1 MQSGRFLN
9 LKYVQFTTFL
19 KLKKVANIVE
29 SKTKKCETFQVKGL
43 PMLKRKIYE
52 NMLHWKKESNGS
64 TALLI
69 EGARRVG
76 KSTIAEEFAKR
87 EYSSYMLVDFT
98 RVTEEFKLMF
108 LDLRTDLDSLFLY
121 LSAYSGVKLVPRKSL
136 VIFDEIQRFPQ
147 AREAIKHLVA
157 DGRYDYLETGSLI
170 SLKENVADILL
181 PSEEECIEMHPLD
194 FEEFLWAAGEG
205 PLAQMVRLFRGKLS
219 PMPDEL
225 HRKAMR
231 LWNEYMLVGGMPQAV
246 SAYFPGRGLDKADK
260 AKRLII
266 KLYRDDIEK
275 YGGLAAK
282 RIKAVF
288 DATPGLL
295 SKHEKK
301 LVYSEVEEGSRA
313 RDFATAFTWLDE
325 ASVANICTLASD
337 PSLGLALSADS
348 SVLKCY
354 IADTGLLSTMA
365 FSTNPGQAPQ
375 VYSQVLLGESGVNNG
390 MLMENAVA
398 QQLVAQGDDLYFYSK
413 ASSEKAERMEID
425 FLIVRPFAD
434 AAGKPRVWPV
444 EVKSGVRYS
453 AKSLEKFRNKFGKR
467 VGGEIVLHPKQLKV
481 DGNRQFLPLYM
492 SFCL

>member
-1 MQSGRFLN
+1 MLN
-9 LKYVQFTTFL
+9 
-19 KLKKVANIVE
+19 
-29 SKTKKCETFQVKGL
+29 
-43 PMLKRKIYE
+43 RKIYDE
-52 NMLHWKKESNGS
+52 MLKWKTESNGK

-76 KSTIAEEFAKR
+76 KSTIAEEFAKQ
-87 EYSSYMLVDFT
+87 EYSAYLLIDFT
-98 RVTEEFKLMF
+98 RVTEEFKQTF
-108 LDLRTDLDSLFLY
+108 LDLRSDMDSLFLY
-121 LSAYSGVKLVPRKSL
+121 LSAYSGVTLKPRESL
-136 VIFDEIQRFPQ
+136 IIFDEIQRFPQ

-181 PSEEECIEMHPLD
+181 PSEEESLKMNPLD
-194 FEEFLWAAGEG
+194 FEEFLWAAGEEA
-205 PLAQMVRLFRGKLS
+205 LARMVRLCRNKLT
-219 PMPDEL
+219 PLPDDL

-246 SAYFPGRGLDKADK
+246 SAYFPNRDLNKADK

-288 DATPGLL
+288 DAAPGLL

-301 LVYSEVEEGSRA
+301 LIYSEVDENSRA
-313 RDFATAFTWLDE
+313 RDFATAFTWLSE
-325 ASVANICTLASD
+325 AAMTNICTLASD
-337 PSLGLALSADS
+337 PSLSLALSADDA
-348 SVLKCY
+348 VVKCY

-365 FSTNPGQAPQ
+365 FSASPGQTPQ
-375 VYSQVLLGESGVNNG
+375 IYRQVLLGDAGVNNG

-398 QQLVAQGDDLYFYSK
+398 QQLAAQGDELYFYSK
-413 ASSEKAERMEID
+413 ASSDKAERMEID
-425 FLIVRPFAD
+425 FLILRPYAD

-444 EVKSGVRYS
+444 EVKSGKRYS
-453 AKSLEKFRNKFGKR
+453 AKSLEKFRAKFGKQI
-467 VGGEIVLHPKQLKV
+467 GGEIVLHPKQLKA
-481 DGNRQFLPLYM
+481 DGNRAFLPLYM

>member
-1 MQSGRFLN
+1 MLN
-9 LKYVQFTTFL
+9 
-19 KLKKVANIVE
+19 
-29 SKTKKCETFQVKGL
+29 
-43 PMLKRKIYE
+43 RKIYNE
-52 NMLHWKKESNGS
+52 MLKWKTESNGK

-76 KSTIAEEFAKR
+76 KSTIAEEFAKQ
-87 EYSSYMLVDFT
+87 EYSAYLLIDFT
-98 RVTEEFKLMF
+98 RVTEEFKQTF
-108 LDLRTDLDSLFLY
+108 LDLRSDMDSLFLY
-121 LSAYSGVKLVPRKSL
+121 LSAYSGVTLKPRESL
-136 VIFDEIQRFPQ
+136 IIFDEIQRFPQ

-181 PSEEECIEMHPLD
+181 PSEEESLKMNPLD
-194 FEEFLWAAGEG
+194 FEEFLWAAGEEA
-205 PLAQMVRLFRGKLS
+205 LTRMVRLCRNKLT
-219 PMPDEL
+219 PLPDDL

-246 SAYFPGRGLDKADK
+246 SAYFPNRDLNKADK

-275 YGGLAAK
+275 YGGVAAK

-288 DATPGLL
+288 DAAPGLL

-301 LVYSEVEEGSRA
+301 LIYSEVDENSRA
-313 RDFATAFTWLDE
+313 RDFATAFTWLSE
-325 ASVANICTLASD
+325 AAMTNICTLASD
-337 PSLGLALSADS
+337 PSLSLALSADDA
-348 SVLKCY
+348 VVKCY

-365 FSTNPGQAPQ
+365 FSASPGQTPQ
-375 VYSQVLLGESGVNNG
+375 IYRQVLLGDAGVNNG

-398 QQLVAQGDDLYFYSK
+398 QQLAAQGDELYFYSK
-413 ASSEKAERMEID
+413 ASSDKAERMEID
-425 FLIVRPFAD
+425 FLILRPYAD

-444 EVKSGVRYS
+444 EVKSGERYS
-453 AKSLEKFRNKFGKR
+453 AKSLEKFRAKFGKR
-467 VGGEIVLHPKQLKV
+467 IGGEIVLHPKQLKV
-481 DGNRQFLPLYM
+481 DGNRAFLPLYM